1 MHGESLY
8 PDIIT
13 FAKGLTAGYL
23 PLGATCVKE
32 SIYQSFKD
40 TGTTNHFRHVSTY
53 GGHPASCAVA
63 LKTIELIERHDI
75 VKQVAT
81 LEADV
86 LSQLRQLTSH
96 ALVGEVRGVGF
107 LYGIELVSDIVSKKP
122 LEDEQ
127 IKAIVAAC
135 QRKGLVIGKNGDT
148 VPSGGNVLI
157 IAPPLTST
165 REDLTFLVETIQE
178 VFAEIE

>member
-1 MHGESLY
+1 M
-8 PDIIT
+8 
-13 FAKGLTAGYL
+13 
-23 PLGATCVKE
+23 KE

-107 LYGIELVSDIVSKKP
+107 LYGIELVSDKVSKKNH
-122 LEDEQ
+122 L
-127 IKAIVAAC
+127 K
-135 QRKGLVIGKNGDT
+135 
-148 VPSGGNVLI
+148 
-157 IAPPLTST
+157 TSK
-165 REDLTFLVETIQE
+165 
-178 VFAEIE
+178 